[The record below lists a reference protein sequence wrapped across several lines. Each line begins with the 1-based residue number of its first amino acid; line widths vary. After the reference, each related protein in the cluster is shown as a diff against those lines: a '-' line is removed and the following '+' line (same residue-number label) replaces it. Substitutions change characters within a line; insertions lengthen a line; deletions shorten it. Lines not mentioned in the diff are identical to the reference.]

1 MKFKSFVVSLM
12 SIILGLAITSCAN
25 GTVKER
31 IPFGEK
37 AAFLVLDD
45 EQLVQ
50 PAPKTAIDRYGA
62 LVNPFPVL
70 NVPMYRYIK
79 GSSYDIFIGIA
90 LPNDGEN
97 PVDSI
102 AQYSGSRLVAR
113 SENDEHV
120 SLSMRR
126 GDTSYVVTFPT
137 TLSNPRAVVAYVTT
151 DSVSAAAWFSDVTAL
166 KRIGTPE

>member
-1 MKFKSFVVSLM
+1 MKHRAFVVSATSLLLAFA
-12 SIILGLAITSCAN
+12 IISCGN
-25 GTVKER
+25 GDVKER
-31 IPFGEK
+31 IPIGEK
-37 AAFLVLDD
+37 AAFLVLED

-50 PAPKTAIDRYGA
+50 PAPKAAVDRYGA

-70 NVPMYRYIK
+70 NVPMYRYVK
-79 GSSYDIFIGIA
+79 GPSYDIFIGIA

-113 SENDEHV
+113 SENGEHV

-126 GDTSYVVTFPT
+126 GDTSYVVTFPAA
-137 TLSNPRAVVAYVTT
+137 LSNPRMVVAYVTT
-151 DSVSAAAWFSDVTAL
+151 DSTAATAWFTDVAAM